1 MVSKHF
7 DCIFSVCKEAPPG
20 CSDGLI
26 CTIFSRTSVSTPWG
40 WKKDRHKCNL
50 MEASKNLKINWL
62 KAIHDL
68 FLQKSPEPSS
78 KCWHGRLTTT
88 FRFFL
93 IASLRFELYAS
104 ASIHCSS
111 SSMGMM
117 MRGMAMEDMGPTETV
132 ILPFCFLLA
141 LLQIPSDV
149 LNLIWT
155 VCKKKKKYSEVHCC
169 TV

>member
-1 MVSKHF
+1 MVCKHSH
-7 DCIFSVCKEAPPG
+7 CIFSVCKEAAPG

-26 CTIFSRTSVSTPWG
+26 STILSRTSVNTPSG
-40 WKKDRHKCNL
+40 WKKDGRRCNL
-50 MEASKNLKINWL
+50 VEASKNLEIKWL
-62 KAIHDL
+62 RTVHEW
-68 FLQKSPEPSS
+68 FMQKSPEPSS

-104 ASIHCSS
+104 ASIHCSF
-111 SSMGMM
+111 SSMGMT
-117 MRGMAMEDMGPTETV
+117 MRGTAKEDMGPTETV

-149 LNLIWT
+149 LNLTCVWFKTKQNI
-155 VCKKKKKYSEVHCC
+155 
-169 TV
+169 

>member
-1 MVSKHF
+1 MSVKKLHLDARMGWSAQ
-7 DCIFSVCKEAPPG
+7 FSPGLQLAHLEAERKT
-20 CSDGLI
+20 D
-26 CTIFSRTSVSTPWG
+26 TNATW
-40 WKKDRHKCNL
+40 WRHRKI
-50 MEASKNLKINWL
+50 LKRINRL

-104 ASIHCSS
+104 ASIHCSF